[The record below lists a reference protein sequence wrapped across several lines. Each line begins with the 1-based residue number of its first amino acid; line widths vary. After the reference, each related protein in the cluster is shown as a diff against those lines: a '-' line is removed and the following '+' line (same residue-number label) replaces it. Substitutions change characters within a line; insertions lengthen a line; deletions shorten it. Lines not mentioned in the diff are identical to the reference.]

1 MNFTKSPMMSEARN
15 TQYTNFCVTGGL
27 SKAGTFSQAN
37 GPKVT
42 SLNPYQ
48 LSGRASL
55 FQKVID
61 ENDKAN
67 KDTTMSNFAKST
79 QNVSFYNVQKSLSK
93 VQNLQATSNVWSLRD

>member
-1 MNFTKSPMMSEARN
+1 MNFTRSPMSEAAKN

-27 SKAGTFSQAN
+27 SKAGTFSKAS

-67 KDTTMSNFAKST
+67 KDTKMTELARST
-79 QNVSFYNVQKSLSK
+79 QNVSFSNVQKSLSK
-93 VQNLQATSNVWSLRD
+93 F